1 MIFINFYDFYHFPH
15 SIQNFKTYFKDTLG
29 GFKCNC
35 PAGFRGDHC
44 EIDINECEIDPCK
57 NGGECVDQTND
68 YKCLC
73 PAGFS
78 GKNCQ
83 VIP

>member
-1 MIFINFYDFYHFPH
+1 MIFHHFLH
-15 SIQNFKTYFKDTLG
+15 SIQNLKSFFKDTLG
-29 GFKCNC
+29 GFKCKC
-35 PAGFRGDHC
+35 PAGFRGDRC